1 MNGYE
6 RNVNKAVL
14 MLEDLLKKLRR
25 KQKYAYV
32 DKYGEIIDVLEE
44 VVRLLVG

>member
-1 MNGYE
+1 MSYE
-6 RNVNKAVL
+6 KEANKAVL
-14 MLEDLLKKLRR
+14 MLEDLLKKLKR

-44 VVRLLVG
+44 AIKLLVG